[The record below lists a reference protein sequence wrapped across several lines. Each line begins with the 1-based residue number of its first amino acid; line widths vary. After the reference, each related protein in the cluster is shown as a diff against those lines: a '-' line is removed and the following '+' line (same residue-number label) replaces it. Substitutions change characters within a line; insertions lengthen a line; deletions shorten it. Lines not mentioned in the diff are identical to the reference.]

1 LSFTDLLNLLDL
13 RNRRVAVLLL
23 AVSAVYL
30 PVGMLAHDVPADSTL
45 RMFVKPEGERL
56 HVLIR
61 APMASISDFDWPLH
75 RGSGYLDLAR
85 VEPFLRDAS
94 TLWIADYLDVYEG
107 ATTLSYPTVVSV
119 RLSTEGDTSF
129 TTYQDAMARLSGP
142 PIAEDTNLLSS
153 QGELDVLFD
162 YAIQSDQSRFS
173 LHPKFGRFGL
183 RVLTILRFLRPDG
196 AVRAFEFEGGDPGL
210 VRLDPEWHQTTRTFA
225 ARGFWHVL
233 GSSDHLLFLVCLAIP
248 FRRVRELGIIAA
260 AFAAASSITLIASAN
275 GMTPSASWFPPL
287 IVTLVAVSILYVT
300 VDNVIGL
307 SGTGRVTAAAFHR
320 RWLAAFGFGLVH
332 GFAFSFALGPTLQ
345 FAGSHILLSVLSFDA
360 GVQLGLGFVL
370 AAAVPLLTLL
380 FRFVLAERPG
390 TIVLSALAAHTG
402 WHWLTTRT
410 SVLWRYQFV
419 WPELTPAFFADVIRW
434 LMVAVAVAAV
444 WWIASLVLKP
454 TRLSRS
460 STP

>member
-1 LSFTDLLNLLDL
+1 LDL

-332 GFAFSFALGPTLQ
+332 GFAFSFA
-345 FAGSHILLSVLSFDA
+345 
-360 GVQLGLGFVL
+360 
-370 AAAVPLLTLL
+370 AVPLLTVL